1 MRIEE
6 ITTFS
11 LEKANFDKNGFCF
24 INNYVDE
31 NGINDLIAYLNE
43 IVDYLIANGDEGSYI
58 NYANKEKRLLIQSID
73 RRN

>member
-31 NGINDLIAYLNE
+31 NGIIDLIA
-43 IVDYLIANGDEGSYI
+43 
-58 NYANKEKRLLIQSID
+58 
-73 RRN
+73 